1 MEAPSGSAY
10 GASLAGGSF
19 DPISFIQRPQTV
31 LRVLSWVFAIVV
43 FGSITAEGYINPS
56 IHVQEVKCMF
66 NQNDSACRYGVA
78 VGVLAF
84 LACMAFLVLDA
95 LLPHISN
102 AIQRKYI
109 VIGDLIF
116 SGIWSFLWF
125 VCFCLLANQWS
136 HTQNAELI
144 PGDAARATIAFAFF
158 SIGTWVRTLWA
169 PCPPPPSLNAPR
181 LTLTTLMFS
190 SFKQGGLAFVAF
202 KMYSKGVENFVENP
216 ADPANNH
223 ATPYPPAYPTYPS
236 GGGENYQ
243 QPQFATMPPP
253 QEEGGYQPPVY

>member
-1 MEAPSGSAY
+1 MEAPSGRAY

-19 DPISFIQRPQTV
+19 DPVSFIQRPQTV
-31 LRVLSWVFAIVV
+31 LRLLSWVFAIVV

-66 NQNDSACRYGVA
+66 NQNDSACSYGVA

-84 LACMAFLVLDA
+84 LACIAFLVLDV
-95 LLPHISN
+95 LFPHISN
-102 AIQRKYI
+102 AMQRKYI

-144 PGDAARATIAFAFF
+144 PGDAARAAIAFAFF
-158 SIGTWVRTLWA
+158 SIGTW
-169 PCPPPPSLNAPR
+169 
-181 LTLTTLMFS
+181 
-190 SFKQGGLAFVAF
+190 GGLAFVAF
-202 KMYSKGVENFVENP
+202 KVFSKGVENFVENP
-216 ADPANNH
+216 TDPANNH

-243 QPQFATMPPP
+243 QPPFATMPTP

>member
-158 SIGTWVRTLWA
+158 SIGTW
-169 PCPPPPSLNAPR
+169 
-181 LTLTTLMFS
+181 
-190 SFKQGGLAFVAF
+190 GGLAFVAF